1 MFCLFSNS
9 SSTHHQHYR
18 LFMDIGAAV
27 RDTAGRRAWRLC
39 GWAESRSH
47 RDLQRDKHHN
57 NTQLTN
63 QPTTSDYLWST
74 QMLVTPPT
82 YGVISIGVQLDCFQ
96 QVLQDFLR
104 CPWHDCVPEQER
116 KTQEQISFGLK
127 GIHCVALCVRFASL
141 LVFFELAPDNLVLPL
156 F

>member
-18 LFMDIGAAV
+18 LFQDIGAAV

-63 QPTTSDYLWST
+63 RPTTSWLSLELSDACDSHLWRHFHWSPAW
-74 QMLVTPPT
+74 LFPT
-82 YGVISIGVQLDCFQ
+82 GAPGFSQVSLTWLCTWTREEDTRTDQFWIEGNPLCCSVCPFCF
-96 QVLQDFLR
+96 FT
-104 CPWHDCVPEQER
+104 CVFWV
-116 KTQEQISFGLK
+116 S
-127 GIHCVALCVRFASL
+127 AW
-141 LVFFELAPDNLVLPL
+141 
-156 F
+156 

>member
-1 MFCLFSNS
+1 MAIKMFCLFSNS

-18 LFMDIGAAV
+18 LFQDIGAAV

-63 QPTTSDYLWST
+63 RPTTSDYC
-74 QMLVTPPT
+74 
-82 YGVISIGVQLDCFQ
+82 GA
-96 QVLQDFLR
+96 LR
-104 CPWHDCVPEQER
+104 CLWLLPPMASFPLESSLTVSNRCSRIFSGVPDMTVYLNKRGRHKNRSVLNWSKSPVCPFCFFTCVFWV
-116 KTQEQISFGLK
+116 S
-127 GIHCVALCVRFASL
+127 AW
-141 LVFFELAPDNLVLPL
+141 
-156 F
+156 